1 MRTVIVGA
9 GPAGLGVAHA
19 LGAARTPARDCVLLE
34 REAEPAGLCRSF
46 TVGGAT
52 FDYGGHAFFTKH
64 PEVDELLGRL
74 APHGLYRQPRNAW
87 VHSHGTYVPYPFQS
101 NLFGLPVDVV
111 ADCLLGATRQA
122 AVPAG
127 APPAHLAEWVTASFG
142 EGIARHF
149 LTPYNSKLW
158 AHPLDMVTPHWTGE
172 RIVQPDLD
180 DIVRGALSRREYRK
194 YPNAQVRYP
203 ARGGFSELYRPLGEA
218 LGDRIRHDE
227 LDRLDLARRTAH
239 TRSGATLEFDTL
251 VATLPLPDLVARTA
265 DASDEIR
272 DLVGLLRYNSLHL
285 VSLAVDPANATD
297 KHRVYAADP
306 EIPFHKLVLNNNSS
320 PALSAAPAF
329 GIQAEVSF
337 SPYKP
342 VAREG
347 LVDRVVGALVAMGL
361 LRTPGDVRA
370 ADVREIPY
378 AYPVATADTARVVTA
393 LREFY
398 GRHGVLL
405 AGRFGEWAYINSDS
419 ALQRGLDIGKE
430 LAR

>member
-9 GPAGLGVAHA
+9 GPVGLGVAHT
-19 LGAARTPARDCVLLE
+19 LRGAPAHDCVLLE

-64 PEVDELLGRL
+64 PEVDALLTRL
-74 APHGLYRQPRNAW
+74 APHDLYRQPRNAW

-111 ADCLLGATRQA
+111 AECLLGATRQA
-122 AVPAG
+122 AAPADT
-127 APPAHLAEWVTASFG
+127 PPAHLAEWITSSFG
-142 EGIARHF
+142 DGIARHF
-149 LTPYNSKLW
+149 LTPYNRKLW
-158 AHPLDMVTPHWTGE
+158 AHPLDTVTPHWTGE

-180 DIVRGALSRREYRK
+180 DLVHGALARREYRK
-194 YPNAQVRYP
+194 YPNAHVRYP
-203 ARGGFSELYRPLGEA
+203 ARGGFSELYRPLAEA
-218 LGDRIRHDE
+218 AGDRIRHDE
-227 LDRLDLARRTAH
+227 LHRLDLNGRTAH
-239 TRSGATLEFDTL
+239 TRSGAALEFDTL

-265 DASDEIR
+265 DVPDRIR
-272 DLVGLLRYNSLHL
+272 DLVALLRHNSLHL

-306 EIPFHKLVLNNNSS
+306 DIPFHKLVLNNNSS
-320 PALSAAPAF
+320 PALAAAPVF
-329 GIQAEVSF
+329 GVQAEVSF
-337 SPYKP
+337 SPHKP

-347 LVDRVVGALVAMGL
+347 LVARVVQALVGMGL
-361 LRTPGDVRA
+361 LRTPDDVRA
-370 ADVREIPY
+370 EDVREVPY
-378 AYPVATADTARVVTA
+378 AYPVATADTARVLTA

-398 GRHGVLL
+398 GRHGVVL

-419 ALQRGLDIGKE
+419 ALQRGLDIGKD